1 MNFCR
6 ATSLGMCIPL
16 LLCIH
21 FKHQN
26 KAIQV
31 GELLLFIS
39 VPKQTLFVLTSSL
52 GAVLKVCCLSVYSEQ
67 TKNN

>member
-1 MNFCR
+1 M
-6 ATSLGMCIPL
+6 
-16 LLCIH
+16 H

-39 VPKQTLFVLTSSL
+39 VPKQALFVLMSSL
-52 GAVLKVCCLSVYSEQ
+52 GAVSKVCCLSVYSEQ

>member
-1 MNFCR
+1 M
-6 ATSLGMCIPL
+6 LYIY
-16 LLCIH
+16 

-52 GAVLKVCCLSVYSEQ
+52 GAVEVLLSVSVQ
-67 TKNN
+67 